1 MDVLLITADAE
12 LVQRILRCKPVA
24 AHLTVCASATASTV
38 VADEVWLDLESC
50 DAPASLPVPRAL
62 RRYVYFAAEGQ
73 AVPAGLPLGMVV
85 RKGCRP
91 SLIQVLWSA
100 STAEPAPSRSADVD
114 ASDSLPAWVV
124 QFQTPN
130 LRRLCR
136 RMERLLPQRLGF
148 RQARVRWASRPA
160 GGAPLAATARPQAAP
175 AGGQTASD
183 SGQAASR
190 APQAQPT
197 LPLDSPSRWTERFTG
212 RSPAE
217 ESSAIFRPVSRIALE
232 SSSTAAESAEMIVP
246 LVSHGRFYGAIEL
259 TGRRTQDEHSVN
271 PALLGRFLGSCVHS
285 ARTLR
290 RARREARMDGLT
302 GLCNDRRLREALHRE
317 VSRAARFG
325 KPLAVA
331 VLDVDEL
338 KDVNDRHG
346 HAAGD
351 ALLRHAARL
360 ISAALRAC
368 DVAARCGGDEFA
380 IVLPETGL
388 SGATL
393 VLERLMTSVRSAPLL
408 LGGHCIPVRISAGV
422 AQWDGEC
429 SAAELLARADAA
441 MYASKTT
448 RRGGARP
455 ARGSVAADRAAAAA
469 GFEPGNA

>member
-12 LVQRILRCKPVA
+12 LVQTVLRCKPVA
-24 AHLTVCASATASTV
+24 ARLTVCAAAGASSA
-38 VADEVWLDLESC
+38 VANEVWIDLEGH
-50 DAPASLPVPRAL
+50 DARSAPQVPRAL
-62 RRYVYFAAEGQ
+62 RRYVYFAAENQ
-73 AVPAGLPLGMVV
+73 ALPSGLPLGLVV

-100 STAEPAPSRSADVD
+100 SAAESSAPHLTETESV
-114 ASDSLPAWVV
+114 DSLPAWVV
-124 QFQTPN
+124 QFQTPH

-136 RMERLLPQRLGF
+136 LMVRLLPERLGF
-148 RQARVRWASRPA
+148 RRAQLCWASKPA
-160 GGAPLAATARPQAAP
+160 AGAARAASGAHEAVRDSAKAPSAAP
-175 AGGQTASD
+175 RAQTALSLFPPARWPGD
-183 SGQAASR
+183 TTGRGEAELSVALRS
-190 APQAQPT
+190 APQIT
-197 LPLDSPSRWTERFTG
+197 LAPP
-212 RSPAE
+212 
-217 ESSAIFRPVSRIALE
+217 PV
-232 SSSTAAESAEMIVP
+232 AAESAEMIVP
-246 LVSHGRFYGAIEL
+246 LVAHGRFYGAIEL
-259 TGRRTQDEHSVN
+259 SGRRSQGGDSVN

-290 RARREARMDGLT
+290 HARREARMDGLT

-360 ISAALRAC
+360 IGAALRAC

-393 VLERLMTSVRSAPLL
+393 VVERLMSSVRGAPLL
-408 LGGHCIPVRISAGV
+408 FGGHCIQLRISAGV

-429 SAAELLARADAA
+429 SAAELLACADAA
-441 MYASKTT
+441 MYASKTA
-448 RRGGARP
+448 RRADARP
-455 ARGSVAADRAAAAA
+455 SRDPDSAVRAAADADL
-469 GFEPGNA
+469 EPGHA